1 MEKREDFY
9 KKMVDE
15 FQKKI
20 ISETKYKSTKLNLNN
35 KNMEGRLNQIQ
46 GIISNNK
53 DTIIHFV
60 ENDDSI
66 GLKEYHKKIKDYINI
81 YGYKQDEQFE
91 IIIKPSLK
99 FFETNFSIIEIKESK
114 NYNGEI
120 IGELKIGIEGIDK
133 PIELQFNQIIINEIL
148 INIKI
153 NLGDSD
159 EEKMD
164 YTCFLILKNKNSI
177 TPLTLN
183 EKYKHNGILIL
194 GKTVLKNSLKNI
206 LDDDNHCNVKLII
219 AELKL

>member
-1 MEKREDFY
+1 MIEINRKNKYNLEDINIDIKSLSNINKEESKLMEKREDFY

-66 GLKEYHKKIKDYINI
+66 GLKEYHKKIKGSMNIN
-81 YGYKQDEQFE
+81 GYKQDEQFE

-99 FFETNFSIIEIKESK
+99 FSR
-114 NYNGEI
+114 
-120 IGELKIGIEGIDK
+120 
-133 PIELQFNQIIINEIL
+133 
-148 INIKI
+148 
-153 NLGDSD
+153 
-159 EEKMD
+159 
-164 YTCFLILKNKNSI
+164 LIL
-177 TPLTLN
+177 
-183 EKYKHNGILIL
+183 
-194 GKTVLKNSLKNI
+194 V
-206 LDDDNHCNVKLII
+206 
-219 AELKL
+219 